1 MKIKLTNIIYSDE
14 YKRKAPRNLPSEV
27 EVEADYPL
35 QAALSSVS
43 ADKLDF
49 VIYFAIGKA
58 LGSET
63 ADAVL
68 TADIEAIP

>member
-1 MKIKLTNIIYSDE
+1 MKLKFTNIVYSDE
-14 YKRKAPRNLPSEV
+14 YKKKAPRSLPSEA
-27 EVEADYPL
+27 EVEIDYSL
-35 QAALSSVS
+35 QAAFSSIS
-43 ADKLDF
+43 SDKMDF

-58 LGSET
+58 LGSEI